1 MNESKLNISRNIKKL
16 LIGDGPEYIA
26 IDLDDQTLL
35 PSLTQMTKELQAS
48 MPGYETRAKEIDALP
63 AATVDEQIAKLT
75 AMNELNTE
83 VSGILVE
90 KLNAAF
96 HENVC
101 QKVYGNI
108 QPDIYALSEL
118 LVQLCEETRAAMEE
132 KNKAQSEKLR
142 KYTAKYQK

>member
-1 MNESKLNISRNIKKL
+1 MKESKLNISRNIKKL

-26 IDLDDQTLL
+26 IDLDDQALL

-63 AATVDEQIAKLT
+63 AVTVDEQIAKLT

-108 QPDIYALSEL
+108 QPDIHAHHSI
-118 LVQLCEETRAAMEE
+118 
-132 KNKAQSEKLR
+132 
-142 KYTAKYQK
+142 

>member
-1 MNESKLNISRNIKKL
+1 MKESKLNISRNIKKL

-26 IDLDDQTLL
+26 IDLDDQALL

-48 MPGYETRAKEIDALP
+48 IPGYEAQAKEIDALP

-75 AMNELNTE
+75 AMNKLNTE

-96 HENVC
+96 RENVC

>member
-1 MNESKLNISRNIKKL
+1 MTESKLNISRNIKKL

-35 PSLTQMTKELQAS
+35 LSLTQMTKELQAS

-63 AATVDEQIAKLT
+63 TETVDEQIAKLT

>member
-1 MNESKLNISRNIKKL
+1 MTESKLNISRNIKKL

-48 MPGYETRAKEIDALP
+48 MPSYETRAKEIDALP

>member
-1 MNESKLNISRNIKKL
+1 
-16 LIGDGPEYIA
+16 
-26 IDLDDQTLL
+26 
-35 PSLTQMTKELQAS
+35 
-48 MPGYETRAKEIDALP
+48 
-63 AATVDEQIAKLT
+63 
-75 AMNELNTE
+75 MNELNTE

-132 KNKAQSEKLR
+132 KNKAQAEKLR